1 MSNIQTK
8 EQASSNKKT
17 GLFPIDMSWDHMD
30 KIFNSMKSHWPFRMT
45 DDHLIN
51 TGDLNLSPSVDIT
64 EDKKSYEISAELP
77 GLEAKDISLD
87 ISDNVL
93 TVSGEKRTEKK
104 ENIDESYHVMERRYG
119 YFKRS
124 FALPSSV
131 EQDKIKADFT
141 KGILHISLPKSKH
154 AQEAQRKIKIND

>member
-1 MSNIQTK
+1 MSNLQSK
-8 EQASSNKKT
+8 EQSSPGKQT

-30 KIFNSMKSHWPFRMT
+30 KIVNNMKSHWPFRMT
-45 DDHLIN
+45 DENLFKSS
-51 TGDLNLSPSVDIT
+51 DLNLSPSVDIK

-77 GLEAKDISLD
+77 GLEVKDISLD
-87 ISDNVL
+87 ISDNIL
-93 TVSGEKRTEKK
+93 TVSGEKKTEKK

-124 FALPSSV
+124 FSLPSSV
-131 EQDKIKADFT
+131 EQDKIKADFK
-141 KGILHISLPKSKH
+141 KGILHISLPKSEH